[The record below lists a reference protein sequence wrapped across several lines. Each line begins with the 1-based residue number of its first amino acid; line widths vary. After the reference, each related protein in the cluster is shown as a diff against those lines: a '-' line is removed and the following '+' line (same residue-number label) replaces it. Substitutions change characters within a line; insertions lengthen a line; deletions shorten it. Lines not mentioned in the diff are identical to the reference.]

1 MSAQATVSPASIL
14 AFQPTTLNEE
24 LAKLEKAECL
34 NKNLVQAAKSSG
46 SSYMKSIARHNT
58 WTRMTIRESFNHAI
72 KRCQMKN
79 QRIISQFNAC
89 GLSEYVQDSYVA
101 VFEEEEL
108 KIPSFE
114 GIEIPEEW

>member
-1 MSAQATVSPASIL
+1 
-14 AFQPTTLNEE
+14 
-24 LAKLEKAECL
+24 
-34 NKNLVQAAKSSG
+34 
-46 SSYMKSIARHNT
+46 
-58 WTRMTIRESFNHAI
+58 
-72 KRCQMKN
+72 MKN
-79 QRIISQFNAC
+79 QQIISQFNAC